1 MRVFVFTNTAGRI
14 LGIVSAEVREVKP
27 DPDSEDTMKVKIAPE
42 SSPGQMVFEVELPSE
57 LETIES
63 PAEFQQALEDYRVQT
78 GEAALIRRH

>member
-1 MRVFVFTNTAGRI
+1 MRVFVLTNTSGRI

-27 DPDSEDTMKVKIAPE
+27 DPDSEDTMKVKITFE

-63 PAEFQQALEDYRVQT
+63 PADFQQALEDYRVQT
-78 GEAALIRRH
+78 GEAALIHRH